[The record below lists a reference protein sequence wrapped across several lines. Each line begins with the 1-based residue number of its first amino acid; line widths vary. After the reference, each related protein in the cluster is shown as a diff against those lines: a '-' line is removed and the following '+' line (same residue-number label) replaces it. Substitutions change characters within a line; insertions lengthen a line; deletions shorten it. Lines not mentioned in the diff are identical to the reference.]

1 MMTESQDL
9 EATST
14 YGTDYTSY
22 PYLAKKKKK
31 VLTRVIWYQVNMLL

>member
-1 MMTESQDL
+1 MTESQDL

-31 VLTRVIWYQVNMLL
+31 Y